1 MYGLTLC
8 VHHNPW
14 VQTPIMTTHQPHATY
29 NCRAA
34 DDKLI
39 EIATNTFHKEKNNFV
54 EDMSFS
60 RTQRI
65 RVRDCNLIFG
75 NKRTCCGMAYD
86 NGDVELS
93 KPFIKIGSCMWDTVI
108 HELAHIA
115 AGIDHQH
122 DDVWLKIYRE
132 MGGEGGECAD
142 LPDELLP
149 AAKWTLKCK
158 KCTWSLQKYRR
169 VKKPKWGFFCR
180 ECEGPMVFKMN

>member
-1 MYGLTLC
+1 MVPRAPGY
-8 VHHNPW
+8 P
-14 VQTPIMTTHQPHATY
+14 TPIMTTHHPHVPY

-34 DDKLI
+34 DEKLM
-39 EIATNTFHKEKNNFV
+39 EIATDTFHSEKNNFV
-54 EDMSFS
+54 GCMSFS

-75 NKRTCCGMAYD
+75 NKRTCCGVAHD

-115 AGIDHQH
+115 VGVEHQH

-132 MGGEGGECAD
+132 MGGEGGACAD

-149 AAKWTLKCK
+149 AAKWTLKCR
-158 KCTWSLQKYRR
+158 KCTWSVQKYRR
-169 VKKPKWGFFCR
+169 DRKAKCRYFCA
-180 ECEGPMVFKMN
+180 ECDSPMIFKIN